1 MTNPTVDILTSEP
14 VLNITVL
21 VSNLM
26 SPSFIKLSQMKRATS
41 SSMETLCLT
50 TLKTTVWQEQCLNTD
65 DQAVCSLMGW
75 SI

>member
-1 MTNPTVDILTSEP
+1 MTNPTVDFLPSEL
-14 VLNITVL
+14 VLNSTVL
-21 VSNLM
+21 VSSLM

-65 DQAVCSLMGW
+65 DQTMCSLMGW

>member
-1 MTNPTVDILTSEP
+1 MTNPTVDILTSKP
-14 VLNITVL
+14 VLNTVL
-21 VSNLM
+21 VSSLM

-50 TLKTTVWQEQCLNTD
+50 ILKTTVWQEQCLNTD
-65 DQAVCSLMGW
+65 DQAMCSLMGW